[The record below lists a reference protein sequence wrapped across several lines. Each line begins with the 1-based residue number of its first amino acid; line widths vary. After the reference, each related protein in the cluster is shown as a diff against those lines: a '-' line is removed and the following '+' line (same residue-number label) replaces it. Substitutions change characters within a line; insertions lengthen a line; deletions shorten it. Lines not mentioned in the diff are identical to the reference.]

1 MLDKK
6 PEMKKVQ
13 KVYLVLQGENLQE
26 AFSQLENVVESID
39 EKKAQHRVVDGY
51 KMFGYSLEIAEVPFI
66 EEKEEKPKKKK
77 TAKKKTSKKK
87 TKKDKE

>member
-13 KVYLVLQGENLQE
+13 KVYLVLQGESLQE
-26 AFSQLENVVESID
+26 AFSQLEKVVESID
-39 EKKAQHRVVDGY
+39 EKRAQHRVVDGY
-51 KMFGYSLEIAEVPFI
+51 KMFGYSLEIAEVPLI
-66 EEKEEKPKKKK
+66 EEKEEKPKKK